1 MTDKNLNMGSLQDSQ
16 RDMKTGYAYGSTG
29 VLVSGIIWVISGL
42 IVNFYS
48 PQKGIWALLIG
59 GAMIFPLSALMG
71 KLMGIKGE
79 HQKNNLLARLA
90 MEGTIWMIMCIP
102 LAYILSLTKTEWFF
116 QGMLMIIGGRYLT
129 FASIYGLR
137 IYWVLGAAL
146 GLAAIVLFRFEVAV
160 FTSALRGGIIKIVF
174 GFVIYGAK
182 KKKKKIQKKNRR
194 IFIQRCDIF

>member
-1 MTDKNLNMGSLQDSQ
+1 MTDKNLNMDNLQDSQ

-29 VLVSGIIWVISGL
+29 VLVSGFIWIASGL

-79 HQKNNLLARLA
+79 HQKNNPLARLA

-102 LAYILSLTKTEWFF
+102 LAYVLSLSKTEWFF
-116 QGMLMIIGGRYLT
+116 QGMLMIIAGRYLT
-129 FASIYGLR
+129 FVSIYGLR
-137 IYWVLGAAL
+137 IYWFLGAAL
-146 GLAAIVLFRFEVAV
+146 GLAAFILFRFEVAA
-160 FTSALRGGIIKIVF
+160 FPSALTGGLIEIIF
-174 GFVIYGAK
+174 GIVIYSYYK
-182 KKKKKIQKKNRR
+182 RR
-194 IFIQRCDIF
+194 NGQ